1 MLYLSELFDDITIEV
16 RYADEDF
23 GSNVGTYTL
32 QDGEIIEMYQPDYSK
47 DSIKLA
53 MEILGDMS
61 YWIEERL
68 CEDVQDDNELDDFQG
83 WLVEIAHEEGNLLE
97 EYAVPVLDKLLELA
111 IQDEQFER
119 AGQIKQMIKLKLNSD
134 NLKQ

>member
-1 MLYLSELFDDITIEV
+1 
-16 RYADEDF
+16 
-23 GSNVGTYTL
+23 
-32 QDGEIIEMYQPDYSK
+32 
-47 DSIKLA
+47 